1 MMRLGAAFRRN
12 GYEGVGRSGAKLP
25 ASGSS
30 TVRKENQGRAW
41 KIHGYLL
48 RHAVPLIS
56 IPTFVYSLRGDSSDA
71 FSLPGTLQME
81 NILVR

>member
-1 MMRLGAAFRRN
+1 MMRLGAAFRLN
-12 GYEGVGRSGAKLP
+12 GYAGVGRSGAKLP

-30 TVRKENQGRAW
+30 TAENKGRGASE
-41 KIHGYLL
+41 KF
-48 RHAVPLIS
+48 RHWHVGHSVPLIS
-56 IPTFVYSLRGDSSDA
+56 IFDFVYSLRGDSSDA